1 MIVVPP
7 VTLSVAPG
15 PAPSAKSWLAEI
27 TPASV
32 AVPVD
37 TWTAPRPSRPPYKP
51 SVALPAVMLGLTGLD
66 SVTPLARSIAAP
78 CAALT
83 AIMLVAE
90 PRAEL
95 LAIRSTPA
103 STRRPPVSTWAAAL
117 GAVIEEF
124 QAAGPAAASTSVP
137 LSALITWVVAEALL
151 KGAESVS
158 VLPPVTSKFVV
169 VVPVGRRMSRAVLKV
184 PVPRRPVPLAMS
196 TTPLAAL
203 PSAPSLPKATLPPA
217 TVIGPVKSFVAFWSQ
232 RVPAPA
238 FVIPKLPVTW
248 PVSVRPWTTF
258 EALAVLTVKVGMPE
272 SVVVPVNWTP

>member
-1 MIVVPP
+1 M
-7 VTLSVAPG
+7 
-15 PAPSAKSWLAEI
+15 
-27 TPASV
+27 
-32 AVPVD
+32 
-37 TWTAPRPSRPPYKP
+37 
-51 SVALPAVMLGLTGLD
+51 
-66 SVTPLARSIAAP
+66 
-78 CAALT
+78 
-83 AIMLVAE
+83 
-90 PRAEL
+90 
-95 LAIRSTPA
+95 
-103 STRRPPVSTWAAAL
+103 STWAAAL